1 MRLKRTTTEPEGFCS
16 EERSDE
22 GNLNHIFASQK

>member
-1 MRLKRTTTEPEGFCS
+1 MNRQRNCCS

-22 GNLNHIFASQK
+22 GLI